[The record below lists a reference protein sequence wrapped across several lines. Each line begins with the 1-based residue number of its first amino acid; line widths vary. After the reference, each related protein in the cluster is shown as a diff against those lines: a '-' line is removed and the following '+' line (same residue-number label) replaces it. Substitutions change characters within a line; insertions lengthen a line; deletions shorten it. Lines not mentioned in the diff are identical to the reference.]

1 MDGDK
6 DYRGFPSA
14 ALIVAL
20 AAVLISAISLYFIVS
35 VSVQLDRLTENA
47 AKLSLS
53 VSELAAGSE
62 TDEEIFVLRE
72 YEGVIGVFDSSGVLV
87 DIINV
92 QVISLPEADRRM
104 LESGIYAFSRGEL
117 LSLIED
123 YTG

>member
-1 MDGDK
+1 MEIENDK
-6 DYRGFPSA
+6 RELTTA

-35 VSVQLDRLTENA
+35 VSVRLDRLAGEA
-47 AKLSLS
+47 EKLNLT
-53 VSELAAGSE
+53 VSELAAGEE
-62 TDEEIFVLRE
+62 TGEQVFVLRE

-92 QVISLPEADRRM
+92 KVMSLPEADRKM

-123 YTG
+123 YTE

>member
-1 MDGDK
+1 MDIDK
-6 DYRGFPSA
+6 DNRGLSPA

-20 AAVLISAISLYFIVS
+20 AAVLISAISLYFIVTIS
-35 VSVQLDRLTENA
+35 VRLDNLTKDAEN
-47 AKLSLS
+47 LSLS
-53 VSELAAGSE
+53 VSELAAEKE
-62 TDEEIFVLRE
+62 TDEQIFVLRE

-92 QVISLPEADRRM
+92 QVISLPEADRQM
-104 LESGIYAFSRGEL
+104 LESGISAFSRGEL

>member
-1 MDGDK
+1 MELENDK
-6 DYRGFPSA
+6 RELTTA

-35 VSVQLDRLTENA
+35 VSVRLDRLTTEA
-47 AKLSLS
+47 EKLNSA
-53 VSELAAGSE
+53 VSELAAGEE
-62 TDEEIFVLRE
+62 TGEQVFVLHE

-92 QVISLPEADRRM
+92 KVMSLPEADRKM

-123 YTG
+123 YTE